1 MSYLQSLSGLSDID
15 PLHRYLGIVDKI
27 GEIDWTQVGHKIPQ
41 KGLIDALW
49 FYLGHPV
56 DNSKVSD
63 AQLDQFEKY
72 LRENEELS
80 LAGIISKL
88 KRKELQPKGFHKII
102 GDLDNHG
109 LRCVFMFIIAN
120 LETITFSVVK
130 LPNLPKSVTDGQHQ
144 HSSIKTK

>member
-1 MSYLQSLSGLSDID
+1 MSYLQRLAGLSDVD

-27 GEIDWTQVGHKIPQ
+27 GEIDWSQVGHKLSQ
-41 KGLIDALW
+41 DELIGALW

-56 DNSKVSD
+56 DNWVCNKFKVTD

-72 LRENEELS
+72 LKEKEELS

-120 LETITFSVVK
+120 LDTITLENAK
-130 LPNLPKSVTDGQHQ
+130 Q
-144 HSSIKTK
+144 